1 MNALA
6 TTFADLTVA
15 LTPRPL
21 EVRIVTTSHT
31 KKGRFYT
38 VFVGHGS
45 DGEYYEVNE
54 HVLGRLRA
62 GPGRAVQII
71 PDLVPAVIHDLQHRL
86 IAEMCQNGNE
96 NDKVED

>member
-1 MNALA
+1 MNAL
-6 TTFADLTVA
+6 TRSLTLDGMTVA
-15 LTPRPL
+15 LTPKPL
-21 EVRIVTTSHT
+21 EVRTVTTSHT

-62 GPGRAVQII
+62 GRT
-71 PDLVPAVIHDLQHRL
+71 PDDLCL
-86 IAEMCQNGNE
+86 EPFDPDTFNAE
-96 NDKVED
+96 D